1 MGEPVGDQAKFS
13 VSIDDFVK
21 EADKSDLKLVFYE
34 INEELT
40 MSLHE
45 TGFDFIKTGE
55 DGLVDLDE
63 FTLAGKRHRGERALM
78 HKFDRE
84 GYQFEIL
91 QPPFSDELMKT
102 LKQISDEWLDNKA
115 EKGFSLGFFD
125 DYYLQQAPITVMKD
139 SRGKIVA
146 FANLMPDGNK
156 ITTSIDL
163 MRSSADAPSGIMDGI
178 LINLYETSHDK
189 GYKYF
194 DLGMSPFSNVGTSRF
209 SFTQERIVHLIYQ
222 YGYKLYS
229 FEGLR
234 SYKDKYVD
242 KWESKYIAY
251 YRRSGLVYAVL
262 QIILV
267 VNQPRN
273 KKPAGLAKALWYI
286 MDANQPK

>member
-163 MRSSADAPSGIMDGI
+163 MRSSLMR
-178 LINLYETSHDK
+178 H
-189 GYKYF
+189 
-194 DLGMSPFSNVGTSRF
+194 
-209 SFTQERIVHLIYQ
+209 QE
-222 YGYKLYS
+222 
-229 FEGLR
+229 
-234 SYKDKYVD
+234 
-242 KWESKYIAY
+242 
-251 YRRSGLVYAVL
+251 
-262 QIILV
+262 
-267 VNQPRN
+267 
-273 KKPAGLAKALWYI
+273 LW
-286 MDANQPK
+286 MAS